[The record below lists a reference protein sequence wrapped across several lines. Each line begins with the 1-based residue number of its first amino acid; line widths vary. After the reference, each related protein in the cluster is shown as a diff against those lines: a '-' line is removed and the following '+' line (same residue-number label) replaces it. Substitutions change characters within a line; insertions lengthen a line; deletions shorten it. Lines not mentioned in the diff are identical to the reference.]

1 MIMAG
6 SGFLRSADWR
16 VERIT
21 LVVMVALVAAII
33 VLFALSP
40 TVEEGRADRLDH
52 FLSTLPEG
60 AREAFINERY
70 DEAVALLSVEYRTN
84 LVFHERWE
92 ELKDTELINIFTIDE
107 VVDYYVRY
115 FVPAARSLNR

>member
-1 MIMAG
+1 MAG
-6 SGFLRSADWR
+6 SGFLRGTDWR

-33 VLFALSP
+33 VLFTLSP

-52 FLSTLPEG
+52 FLSVLPEG

-70 DEAVALLSVEYRTN
+70 DEAVALLSDEYRTN